1 METPVDDNL
10 LVTPATEFKTG
21 TRSRG
26 WVFTINNYTEDEIET
41 VKSLTRGSV
50 YVIAGFE
57 VGKKT
62 GTPHIQ
68 GYVYYTNARS
78 YSAMKDRIGRSW
90 IKAAKGT
97 GVQNQ
102 AYCSK
107 QGDVFVE
114 HGVPPKQGERTD
126 IEAVYDQLRDGA
138 SMRTILEG
146 DNNLQCLQ
154 IAEKYLKYK
163 EEERDFVTEIKVY
176 WGPPGAGKTRA
187 AREWLG
193 EDTYTCNRTTSKFW
207 DGYDAHQGVLIDDF
221 RSDWCKFVELL
232 GITDRYAYRVE
243 VKGGAR
249 QLRARKIAIT
259 SPFHPRDWFSGI
271 SEDIDQLMGRISEIH
286 HIDGS
291 SSRRSMPKEFRN
303 GIEIPPAE
311 TFSNPGSEHHGEIYR
326 SGLPQQASNN
336 LFSSSSDGEVHISR
350 SCNRSCT
357 GSLSGGEGSLPI
369 LESRG
374 QGSSP
379 ICHQGHGRHNRRHQ
393 WGSQRG
399 IQDSIDPQVFS
410 WFNQAGIINTQS
422 RREHVSGISCE
433 QEYPDWPQDD
443 GLQEDDDADS
453 C

>member
-10 LVTPATEFKTG
+10 LVTPATESKTG

-90 IKAAKGT
+90 VKAAKGT

-221 RSDWCKFVELL
+221 RADWCKFVELL

-243 VKGGAR
+243 VKGSAR

-259 SPFHPRDWFSGI
+259 SPFHPRDWYPNS
-271 SEDIDQLMGRISEIH
+271 SEDIDQLLGRISEIH
-286 HIDGS
+286 LIDGT

-303 GIEIPPAE
+303 GIQIPPAE
-311 TFSNPGSEHHGEIYR
+311 TFSNPGSEPQDADSNLRLQDGTHFHRQDDSRDSFNDSIPR
-326 SGLPQQASNN
+326 SGSCGLSPRHSLQCLPGRQVNVPLCESGVQMGDDQEAQYKGDYLFQAS
-336 LFSSSSDGEVHISR
+336 LCQQRVSR
-350 SCNRSCT
+350 CANDP
-357 GSLSGGEGSLPI
+357 G
-369 LESRG
+369 LE
-374 QGSSP
+374 
-379 ICHQGHGRHNRRHQ
+379 
-393 WGSQRG
+393 
-399 IQDSIDPQVFS
+399 
-410 WFNQAGIINTQS
+410 
-422 RREHVSGISCE
+422 
-433 QEYPDWPQDD
+433 EYPDWPQDD
-443 GLQEDDDADS
+443 GLQEDYDADS